1 MGIGIKS
8 NMLKK
13 VFKYKK
19 TIPVKNVRFD
29 KSKLYQNMLP
39 VVVFI
44 AVEADIKSKTKQ

>member
-8 NMLKK
+8 NMLKE

-19 TIPVKNVRFD
+19 TIPVKNIKFD

-44 AVEADIKSKTKQ
+44 GEADIKSKTKQ